1 MIPQGEEEK
10 LPEDNVYFGTVSD
23 DSDIVT
29 LEPPK
34 LEEIGN
40 QEEALIVK
48 EAQSPEDFNMG
59 SSSSSQ
65 YTFCHPETGK
75 NSIKNTLIWDL
86 RTPMTTFYIMVC
98 FLTLTFKLWMDLDK
112 TQENH
117 L

>member
-10 LPEDNVYFGTVSD
+10 SPEDNVSFGTVSD

-40 QEEALIVK
+40 QEEAISVK

-65 YTFCHPETGK
+65 YTFCPPETGK
-75 NSIKNTLIWDL
+75 NYTKNTLITDL
-86 RTPMTTFYIMVC
+86 QTPVTIFYIKTC
-98 FLTLTFKLWMDLDK
+98 FIILNLKF
-112 TQENH
+112 
-117 L
+117 

>member
-1 MIPQGEEEK
+1 MIPQGAEDK
-10 LPEDNVYFGTVSD
+10 SPEDNVSFGTVSD

-40 QEEALIVK
+40 QEEAISVK

-65 YTFCHPETGK
+65 YTFCPPETGK
-75 NSIKNTLIWDL
+75 NYIKNTLITDL
-86 RTPMTTFYIMVC
+86 QTPVTMFYIGPC
-98 FLTLTFKLWMDLDK
+98 FIILNLKF
-112 TQENH
+112 
-117 L
+117 